1 MKWTKEQ
8 EDLFYRVYTE
18 VFPIIARVTARITN
32 SREAAE
38 EVCHEAMIRYYHRLD
53 QIPDENQAKYWLIRV
68 SKNLALN
75 YVKRKKRERKAY
87 ERLLKEPVRD
97 QKSGE
102 DLTIRS
108 ETREEVQQAL
118 EKIPEKYRVVLV
130 MKEYGDLSYREIGEV
145 LGLSEGN
152 VKVRAFRGREKLA
165 EVLKRGG
172 SGYGA

>member
-1 MKWTKEQ
+1 
-8 EDLFYRVYTE
+8 VYKD
-18 VFPIIARVTARITN
+18 VFPIIARVTARIT
-32 SREAAE
+32 SSQEAAE
-38 EVCHEAMIRYYHRLD
+38 EVCHEAMIRYYNRLD

-75 YVKRKKRERKAY
+75 YIKRKKRERIAY
-87 ERLLKEPVRD
+87 ERLLKEPKRD

-102 DLTIRS
+102 ELTIRS
-108 ETREEVQQAL
+108 ETLEEVQQAL
-118 EKIPEKYRVVLV
+118 QQVPEKYRVVLV

-165 EVLKRGG
+165 GLLKRGG
-172 SGYGA
+172 GGYGA